1 MKSIV
6 LAVLLVSAASGF
18 GQANFAGEYLGVL
31 SSSNTNAPE
40 RYLANLFVYPDGTC
54 AVDYWDFDR
63 HLVATG
69 EGTVTAKG
77 RIELVVNNDM
87 VKGMLTKKGD
97 GFLTVDTLSFEQRKI
112 RWSITFTRRFQ
123 YPYDPTR

>member
-40 RYLANLFVYPDGTC
+40 RYC
-54 AVDYWDFDR
+54 
-63 HLVATG
+63 LV
-69 EGTVTAKG
+69 
-77 RIELVVNNDM
+77 RWIEY
-87 VKGMLTKKGD
+87 
-97 GFLTVDTLSFEQRKI
+97 FYVDTESGK
-112 RWSITFTRRFQ
+112 SI
-123 YPYDPTR
+123 